1 MPRDATNQPSTDE
14 EERTT
19 RDDRDPLLGTLLAQ
33 RYRVDYELAA
43 GGFGAI
49 YRGEDV
55 RTGREVALKVL
66 HRGLAADPKLV
77 KRFRREG
84 AALAALRNPHT
95 LRAYE
100 LGETRDGTLFIVAEL
115 LGGETLFD
123 RLARE
128 GTFPA
133 ARAIAIARAICSSLG
148 EAHERGIVHR
158 DLKPSNIHLE
168 QRGDNPDFVKVLDFG
183 IAKILRGSDLGH
195 TELTDTGRT
204 VGTPEYMTP
213 EQITGETVTNRTD
226 IYAVGVLLYEML
238 LGERPYRDAN
248 NATTMLASILNGP
261 APRLSA
267 RLPALSPELDRIVAR
282 CLEREP
288 RARFASVGDL
298 DVALALVGA
307 HRELRAPATEGTDG
321 EGRTTHWPRPY
332 RPSAPAL
339 PPAPAPMFLPPAQ
352 PPPQQ
357 APRYDL
363 GDAVHRDAWA
373 RRVTWGVI
381 VAVILIVAIV
391 IIAKV

>member
-1 MPRDATNQPSTDE
+1 MSRDPANTGD

-19 RDDRDPLLGTLLAQ
+19 REDRDPLLGKLLGG

-55 RTGREVALKVL
+55 RKGREVALKVL

-84 AALAALRNPHT
+84 KALETLRNPHT

-100 LGETRDGTLFIVAEL
+100 LGETRDGTLYIAVEL
-115 LGGETLFD
+115 LHGETLHD
-123 RLARE
+123 RLARGGPFSQE
-128 GTFPA
+128 
-133 ARAIAIARAICSSLG
+133 RAIAIARAICKSLG
-148 EAHERGIVHR
+148 EAHARGIVHR

-195 TELTDTGRT
+195 HTELTDTGRT

-213 EQITGETVTNRTD
+213 EQITGDTVTNRTD

-238 LGERPYRDAN
+238 VGERPYRDAN
-248 NATTMLASILNGP
+248 NVTSMLASILNGP

-267 RLPALSPELDRIVAR
+267 RLPDLSPELDRIVAR

-288 RARFASVGDL
+288 SARFASVGDL

-307 HRELRAPATEGTDG
+307 HRELRPPAAQVTSDG
-321 EGRTTHWPRPY
+321 EDRTTHWPRPY
-332 RPSAPAL
+332 RPSAP
-339 PPAPAPMFLPPAQ
+339 PQAPMFVANMQ
-352 PPPQQ
+352 PPPPQ
-357 APRYDL
+357 APRFDL
-363 GDAVHRDAWA
+363 GHAVHRDAWA

-381 VAVILIVAIV
+381 VGVLV
-391 IIAKV
+391 IIAIIVIVKL